1 MEGYVK
7 PFGDPMP
14 KECRTCIYGDTAA
27 GGCVYLLVTGKSR
40 IALHGGDYRNLLGTP
55 CKERKAGRRRRI
67 LSATFRLPGEREG
80 AK

>member
-1 MEGYVK
+1 MDGETK
-7 PFGDPMP
+7 AFGTPMP

-27 GGCVYLLVTGKSR
+27 GGFVYLLVTGKSR
-40 IALHGGDYRNLLGTP
+40 IALHGGDYRSLLKGP

-67 LSATFRLPGEREG
+67 LSATFRLTGEREA